1 MHAAH
6 DPTTTV
12 GKRVGQVMRGVGSGA
27 CNIVPKWLPGT
38 FMPTPPLT
46 ADLEGSL
53 TGLTPPGKLAG
64 GTDNGTAAGSCGT
77 AEKYSNPS
85 NRQYP
90 AAAAMGFRTA
100 CMAFNDRSL

>member
-38 FMPTPPLT
+38 FMPTPP
-46 ADLEGSL
+46 
-53 TGLTPPGKLAG
+53 
-64 GTDNGTAAGSCGT
+64 
-77 AEKYSNPS
+77 
-85 NRQYP
+85 
-90 AAAAMGFRTA
+90 
-100 CMAFNDRSL
+100 